1 MIENLAYLVLG
12 FILGVVAM
20 SMMRQKINEQIY
32 ERGLK
37 EGVEMVMEHLDE
49 AREVNH
55 QLVEVI
61 KNVTNRNTIH

>member
-1 MIENLAYLVLG
+1 MIENLICLLLG
-12 FILGVVAM
+12 FILGIVAIAM
-20 SMMRQKINEQIY
+20 LRRKIDAKIY

>member
-1 MIENLAYLVLG
+1 MIENLAYIVLG